1 MSPVKTLSTARVESK
16 QTDVYICTQ
25 MYYSICEPEL
35 KISSNVRKLTKDV
48 QTMFCIVKIRF
59 SLKFKIQMCPILRA
73 PDDTRLT
80 LTSHVDDISSWHNI
94 LVIITQWHHV
104 IRHVFDNLNE
114 DYRTVTLVWKFREDS
129 VFPIFTLCVSHN

>member
-94 LVIITQWHHV
+94 LVIITQ
-104 IRHVFDNLNE
+104 
-114 DYRTVTLVWKFREDS
+114 
-129 VFPIFTLCVSHN
+129 